1 MKYKKKN
8 SLILIAISL
17 IVLFF
22 LVKLLQ
28 RPIQRFTSGFYH
40 PFFTPISKIE
50 NMTARQALMMQDKKS
65 LVKELLKL
73 QRINETLAAENNV
86 LQDLKKENAELKDM
100 LGIIQTPDYKSIFA
114 EIYLRDP
121 AEWYESFSLN
131 KGSNDNIQP
140 GCIVIARIPE
150 NRANTD
156 YVFAVVGRIT
166 SVTPTQSQVETI
178 ISRKCRLSVI
188 LKESQAPGILDGGI
202 VNGKNT
208 TVKITKL
215 PVYKN
220 YKAHEAV
227 ITSGLNP
234 DLTPPLLFLGYSS
247 EKGSSPD
254 IKKVNHLYAELNFR
268 PAIDFD
274 NLRYMVV
281 LIPKIT
287 SPDD

>member
-1 MKYKKKN
+1 MKSRKKN
-8 SLILIAISL
+8 SLIFIIISIAI
-17 IVLFF
+17 LFF
-22 LVKLLQ
+22 LVKIIQ
-28 RPIQRFTSGFYH
+28 RPLQRFTSGFYH

-50 NMTARQALMMQDKKS
+50 NLSAKQALMLQDKNS

-73 QRINETLAAENNV
+73 QRLNETLAAENNV

-100 LGIIQTPDYKSIFA
+100 LGLIPTPDYKSVFA

-131 KGSNDNIQP
+131 KGTKDKIQP

-150 NRANTD
+150 NAENSE
-156 YVFAVVGRIT
+156 YIFAVVGRIT
-166 SVTPTQSQVETI
+166 SVTQTQSQVETI
-178 ISRKCRLSVI
+178 ISKKCRLSVI
-188 LKESQAPGILDGGI
+188 IQNSKAPGILDGGLI
-202 VNGKNT
+202 NGKNT

-220 YKAHEAV
+220 YINHDVV

-234 DLTPPLLFLGYSS
+234 DLTPPLLFLGYTS
-247 EKGSSPD
+247 EKETQPN

-287 SPDD
+287 NPDD